1 MDLEGRC
8 TFINP
13 AGAALLGYQPE
24 DLLGKNMHD
33 TMHHSRPDGSP
44 YPDEECP
51 INREMRAGTGT
62 RVDGEVLWRRD
73 GTPFPAEYSSSP
85 IWVDGRIEGAVVTL
99 TDITLRKGVE
109 EVQKK
114 AKEAAE
120 DANRAKSDFLA
131 RMSHEIR
138 TPMNAIIG
146 MADLL
151 WETSLSSEQREYVR
165 IFRKAGSQLLDLIND
180 ILDLSKV
187 ESGHLV
193 LESID
198 FDLGEVLDKTLEM
211 MAIRAHEKGLELA
224 LRIAPEVPAALVG
237 DPARL
242 RQVLINLIGNAIKF
256 TEKGEVIVRVDREP
270 DGGGAGAPAVRG
282 LRHRDRGSRRRR
294 AS

>member
-1 MDLEGRC
+1 MDQVLQEKNVELESAR
-8 TFINP
+8 
-13 AGAALLGYQPE
+13 
-24 DLLGKNMHD
+24 
-33 TMHHSRPDGSP
+33 S
-44 YPDEECP
+44 
-51 INREMRAGTGT
+51 
-62 RVDGEVLWRRD
+62 
-73 GTPFPAEYSSSP
+73 
-85 IWVDGRIEGAVVTL
+85 
-99 TDITLRKGVE
+99 
-109 EVQKK
+109 
-114 AKEAAE
+114 AAE
-120 DANRAKSDFLA
+120 KANLAKSDFLA

-151 WETSLSSEQREYVR
+151 WETSLISEQREYVR

-224 LRIAPEVPAALVG
+224 LRIAPEIPTALVG

-256 TEKGEVIVRVDREP
+256 TEQGEVIVRVERDPADAAASALRFAVCDTGIGIPEETRELIFAP
-270 DGGGAGAPAVRG
+270 YSQVDTSTTRKFGGTGLGLAISRGA
-282 LRHRDRGSRRRR
+282 S
-294 AS
+294 SS